1 MVAVRSKRERS
12 PPGYRG
18 SARPRKQR
26 AFNADGR
33 RATKSFVAAEKS
45 KLKNIAS
52 KKRGGAVMSVT
63 RRALLKGGTA
73 AAFLAPALIRN
84 AVAAGDPIV
93 VASMYD
99 LSGGLE
105 AAGKP
110 MYDVLNFAVDEMN
123 ASGGLLGREIK
134 VVSFDTQT
142 NMQLYA
148 QYAQEAALKNKV
160 AVVHGGI
167 TSASR
172 EVIRPV
178 LDKYKTLYFYDMP
191 YEGGV
196 CDRNIFID
204 GLTPA
209 HNTEVLVGHGM
220 KNWGKKVY
228 TLAAD
233 YNYGQITADW
243 VKKYVKD
250 GGGEVLGT
258 EFFPLDA
265 TNFGSTISKIQAAKP
280 DWIMTVLVGGGP
292 ISFYR
297 QFHAAGLSGKIPI
310 ASTTFGGANDQL
322 VLTPE
327 ESDGVVVA
335 YNYIESLDNPVNK
348 EFLKKFRAKY
358 GADYPPISDLTMSS
372 YQGMLLWAAG
382 VKKAGTIDRDKMI
395 EALESG
401 ITIDGPSGKVT
412 LDPTTHHSI
421 FDVHL
426 AVFKD
431 KKMNLLETFPQRKP
445 ADTAAVCDLKKNPR
459 EAKQYIIKVN

>member
-1 MVAVRSKRERS
+1 MTLSRRTFVS
-12 PPGYRG
+12 
-18 SARPRKQR
+18 
-26 AFNADGR
+26 NAAAATLFAPVVVR
-33 RATKSFVAAEKS
+33 RA
-45 KLKNIAS
+45 
-52 KKRGGAVMSVT
+52 
-63 RRALLKGGTA
+63 A
-73 AAFLAPALIRN
+73 AA
-84 AVAAGDPIV
+84 DPILI
-93 VASMYD
+93 ASMYD

-110 MYDVLNFAVDEMN
+110 MFDVLNFAVGEMN

-148 QYAQEAALKNKV
+148 QYAQEAALKDKV

-204 GLTPA
+204 GVTPA
-209 HNTEVLVGHGM
+209 HNTELLVGYGL

-233 YNYGQITADW
+233 YNYGQITSDW
-243 VKKYVKD
+243 VKKYVRD

-265 TNFGSTISKIQAAKP
+265 TNFGSTISKIQASKP

-310 ASTTFGGANDQL
+310 ASTTFGGANEQL
-322 VLTPE
+322 VLTPD
-327 ESDGVVVA
+327 ESNGVIVA
-335 YNYIESLDNPVNK
+335 YNYIEAIDNPVNK
-348 EFLKKFRAKY
+348 DFLKRFRARY
-358 GADYPPISDLTMSS
+358 GADYPPITDLAMSS

-382 VKKAGTIDRDKMI
+382 VTKAGTLDREKTI
-395 EALESG
+395 EALETG
-401 ITIDGPSGKVT
+401 ISIDGPSGKVT
-412 LDPTTHHSI
+412 IDPATHHCI

-426 AVFKD
+426 SVFKD
-431 KKMNLLETFPQRKP
+431 KQLVPIQTFLQRPP

>member
-1 MVAVRSKRERS
+1 M
-12 PPGYRG
+12 
-18 SARPRKQR
+18 
-26 AFNADGR
+26 
-33 RATKSFVAAEKS
+33 ATV
-45 KLKNIAS
+45 
-52 KKRGGAVMSVT
+52 GAVASCDSASPDKRKLAMRRRLDRQPDNQRSISIMSVS
-63 RRALLKGGTA
+63 RRALLKSGVA
-73 AAFLAPALIRN
+73 ATVFAPALVRS
-84 AVAAGDPIV
+84 AAAAGDPIV

-110 MYDVLNFAVDEMN
+110 MYDVLNFAVGEMN
-123 ASGGLLGREIK
+123 DSGGLLGRPVK

-148 QYAQEAALKNKV
+148 QYAQEAALKDKV

-204 GLTPA
+204 GVTPA
-209 HNTEVLVGHGM
+209 HNTELLVDYGM
-220 KNWGKKVY
+220 KTWGKKVY

-233 YNYGQITADW
+233 YNYGQITSDW
-243 VKKYVKD
+243 VKKYVQD

-280 DWIMTVLVGGGP
+280 DWIMTILVGGGP

-310 ASTTFGGANDQL
+310 ASTTFAGGGEL
-322 VLTPE
+322 SVLTPE
-327 ESDGVVVA
+327 ESNGVIVA

-348 EFLKKFRAKY
+348 DFLKRFKAKY
-358 GADYPPISDLTMSS
+358 GADYPPISDLTIAS

-382 VKKAGTIDRDKMI
+382 VKKAGTIDREKVI

-401 ITIDGPSGKVT
+401 ISIDAPSGKVAI
-412 LDPTTHHSI
+412 DPATHHCI

-426 AVFKD
+426 AKVQDKD
-431 KKMNLLETFPQRKP
+431 LQLLQTFPQRQP
-445 ADTAAVCDLKKNPR
+445 ADTAAVCDLKKNPH

>member
-1 MVAVRSKRERS
+1 MIMGIS
-12 PPGYRG
+12 
-18 SARPRKQR
+18 
-26 AFNADGR
+26 
-33 RATKSFVAAEKS
+33 
-45 KLKNIAS
+45 
-52 KKRGGAVMSVT
+52 
-63 RRALLKGGTA
+63 RRALLKSGVA
-73 AAFLAPALIRN
+73 ATVFAPALVRH
-84 AVAAGDPIV
+84 AAAAGDPIV
-93 VASMYD
+93 IASMYD

-110 MYDVLNFAVDEMN
+110 MFDVLNFAVSEMN
-123 ASGGLLGREIK
+123 EAGGLLGREIK

-148 QYAQEAALKNKV
+148 QYAQEAALKHKV

-204 GLTPA
+204 GVTPA
-209 HNTEVLVGHGM
+209 HNTQILVEHGM
-220 KNWGKKVY
+220 KRWGKKVY

-233 YNYGQITADW
+233 YNYGQITSDW
-243 VKKYVKD
+243 VKKYVRD

-280 DWIMTVLVGGGP
+280 DWIMTILVGGGP

-297 QFHAAGLSGKIPI
+297 QFNAAGLSGKIPI
-310 ASTTFGGANDQL
+310 ASTTFSGANEQL

-327 ESDGVVVA
+327 ESNNVVVA
-335 YNYIESLDNPVNK
+335 YNYLQTLDNPINK
-348 EFLKKFRAKY
+348 DFLKRFHAKY
-358 GADYPPISDLTMSS
+358 GADYPPVSDLTMSS

-382 VKKAGTIDRDKMI
+382 VKKAGVLDREKVI

-401 ITIDGPSGKVT
+401 ISIDAPSGAVT
-412 LDPTTHHSI
+412 LDPQTHHSI

-426 AVFKD
+426 AKMQD
-431 KKMNLLETFPQRKP
+431 KQPVLIETFPQRKP

>member
-1 MVAVRSKRERS
+1 
-12 PPGYRG
+12 
-18 SARPRKQR
+18 
-26 AFNADGR
+26 
-33 RATKSFVAAEKS
+33 
-45 KLKNIAS
+45 
-52 KKRGGAVMSVT
+52 MSVS
-63 RRALLKGGTA
+63 RRALLKSGVA
-73 AAFLAPALIRN
+73 ATVFAPALVRS
-84 AVAAGDPIV
+84 AAAAGDPIV

-110 MYDVLNFAVDEMN
+110 MYDVLNFAVGEMN
-123 ASGGLLGREIK
+123 DSGGLLGRPIK

-148 QYAQEAALKNKV
+148 QYAQEAALKDKV

-204 GLTPA
+204 GVTPA
-209 HNTEVLVGHGM
+209 HNTELLVDYGM
-220 KNWGKKVY
+220 KTWGKKVY

-233 YNYGQITADW
+233 YNYGQITSDW

-265 TNFGSTISKIQAAKP
+265 TI
-280 DWIMTVLVGGGP
+280 LVGGGP

-310 ASTTFGGANDQL
+310 ASTTFAGGGEL
-322 VLTPE
+322 SVLTPE
-327 ESDGVVVA
+327 ESNGVIVA

-348 EFLKKFRAKY
+348 DFLKRFKAKY
-358 GADYPPISDLTMSS
+358 GADYPPISDLTIAS

-382 VKKAGTIDRDKMI
+382 VKKAGTIDREKVI

-401 ITIDGPSGKVT
+401 ISIDAPSGKVAI
-412 LDPTTHHSI
+412 DPATHHCI

-426 AVFKD
+426 AKVQDKD
-431 KKMNLLETFPQRKP
+431 LQLLKTFPQRQP

>member
-1 MVAVRSKRERS
+1 MTVSRRTFVS
-12 PPGYRG
+12 
-18 SARPRKQR
+18 SAAAATLFAPSVV
-26 AFNADGR
+26 R
-33 RATKSFVAAEKS
+33 RA
-45 KLKNIAS
+45 
-52 KKRGGAVMSVT
+52 
-63 RRALLKGGTA
+63 A
-73 AAFLAPALIRN
+73 AA
-84 AVAAGDPIV
+84 DPIV
-93 VASMYD
+93 IASMYD

-110 MYDVLNFAVDEMN
+110 MFDVLSFAVAEMN

-148 QYAQEAALKNKV
+148 QYAQEAALKDKV

-204 GLTPA
+204 GVTPA
-209 HNTEVLVGHGM
+209 HNTELLVDYGL

-233 YNYGQITADW
+233 YNYGQITSDW

-265 TNFGSTISKIQAAKP
+265 TNFGSTISKIQASKP

-310 ASTTFGGANDQL
+310 ASTTFGGANEQL

-327 ESDGVVVA
+327 ESNGVIVA
-335 YNYIESLDNPVNK
+335 YNYIEAIDNPVNK
-348 EFLKKFRAKY
+348 DFLKRFRAKY
-358 GADYPPISDLTMSS
+358 GADYPPITDLAMSS

-382 VKKAGTIDRDKMI
+382 LTKAGTLDREKTI
-395 EALESG
+395 EALETG
-401 ITIDGPSGKVT
+401 ISIDGPSGKVT
-412 LDPTTHHSI
+412 IDPATHHCI

-426 AVFKD
+426 SVFKD
-431 KKMNLLETFPQRKP
+431 KQLVPIQTFSQRPP

>member
-1 MVAVRSKRERS
+1 MKVS
-12 PPGYRG
+12 
-18 SARPRKQR
+18 
-26 AFNADGR
+26 R
-33 RATKSFVAAEKS
+33 RTFV
-45 KLKNIAS
+45 
-52 KKRGGAVMSVT
+52 
-63 RRALLKGGTA
+63 KGA
-73 AAFLAPALIRN
+73 AATFSTSIIATQAS
-84 AVAAGDPIV
+84 AADPIV
-93 VASMYD
+93 IASMYD

-105 AAGKP
+105 SAGKP
-110 MYDVLNFAVDEMN
+110 MYDVLVFAVEEMN
-123 ASGGLLGREIK
+123 KAGGLLGREVK

-148 QYAQEAALKNKV
+148 QYAQESALKHKV

-204 GLTPA
+204 GVTPA
-209 HNTEVLVGHGM
+209 HNTEVLVDYAM
-220 KNWGKKVY
+220 KTWGKSVY

-233 YNYGQITADW
+233 YNYGQITSDW

-280 DWIMTVLVGGGP
+280 AFIMTILVGGGP

-297 QFHAAGLSGKIPI
+297 QFAAAGLAGKIPI
-310 ASTTFGGANDQL
+310 ASTTFAGANEQL
-322 VLTPE
+322 VLTAE
-327 ESDGVVVA
+327 ESNGIVICP
-335 YNYIESLDNPVNK
+335 NYMEAIDTPVNK
-348 EFLKKFRAKY
+348 DFLKRFRARF
-358 GADYPPISDLTMSS
+358 GADYQPITDLAMSS

-382 VKKAGTIDRDKMI
+382 VKKAGTLDRMKVI
-395 EALESG
+395 QALESG
-401 ITIDGPSGKVT
+401 ISLDLPSGPMTIDPA
-412 LDPTTHHSI
+412 THHCTL
-421 FDVHL
+421 DVHL
-426 AVFKD
+426 CVMKD
-431 KKMNLLETFPQRKP
+431 KQPTQIQTFAQRKP
-445 ADTAAVCDLKKNPR
+445 LDTAAVCDLGKTPNDT
-459 EAKQYIIKVN
+459 KQYIIKVN

>member
-1 MVAVRSKRERS
+1 M
-12 PPGYRG
+12 
-18 SARPRKQR
+18 
-26 AFNADGR
+26 
-33 RATKSFVAAEKS
+33 T
-45 KLKNIAS
+45 
-52 KKRGGAVMSVT
+52 MT
-63 RRALLKGGTA
+63 RRAFLKTTA
-73 AAFLAPALIRN
+73 AATVFAPAVIRG
-84 AVAAGDPIV
+84 AAAAGDPIV
-93 VASMYD
+93 IASMYD

-110 MYDVLNFAVDEMN
+110 MYDVLQFAVADMN

-148 QYAQEAALKNKV
+148 QYAQEAALKHKV

-204 GLTPA
+204 GVTPA
-209 HNTEVLVGHGM
+209 HNTEVLVGYGM
-220 KNWGKKVY
+220 KNWGKKIY

-233 YNYGQITADW
+233 YNYGQITSEW
-243 VKKYVKD
+243 VKKYVRD

-258 EFFPLDA
+258 EYFPLDA
-265 TNFGSTISKIQAAKP
+265 TNFGSTLSKIQAAKP

-310 ASTTFGGANDQL
+310 ASTTFAGANDQL
-322 VLTPE
+322 VLTAE
-327 ESDGVVVA
+327 ESNGIIVA
-335 YNYIESLDNPVNK
+335 YNYIEEIDNSVNK
-348 EFLKKFRAKY
+348 EFLKRFRAKF
-358 GADYPPISDLTMSS
+358 GADYPPITDLAMSS
-372 YQGMLLWAAG
+372 YQGMYLWYAG
-382 VKKAGTIDRDKMI
+382 VRKAGTLDREKVI
-395 EALESG
+395 EALETG
-401 ITIDGPSGKVT
+401 ISIDGPSGKVT
-412 LDPTTHHSI
+412 IDPATHHSI

-426 AVFKD
+426 SVLKD
-431 KKMNLLETFPQRKP
+431 KQIKLLQTFPQRPP
-445 ADTAAVCDLKKNPR
+445 ADTAAVCDLKKNPH

>member
-1 MVAVRSKRERS
+1 
-12 PPGYRG
+12 
-18 SARPRKQR
+18 
-26 AFNADGR
+26 
-33 RATKSFVAAEKS
+33 
-45 KLKNIAS
+45 
-52 KKRGGAVMSVT
+52 MSVS
-63 RRALLKGGTA
+63 RRALLKSGVA
-73 AAFLAPALIRN
+73 AAVCAPAFIRS
-84 AVAAGDPIV
+84 AAAADPILV
-93 VASMYD
+93 GSMYD

-105 AAGKP
+105 MAGKP
-110 MYDVLNFAVDEMN
+110 MYDVLNFAVDEIN
-123 ASGGLLGREIK
+123 ASGGLLGREVK
-134 VVSFDTQT
+134 VISFDTQT

-148 QYAQEAALKNKV
+148 QYAQQAALKDKV

-167 TSASR
+167 SSASR

-178 LDKYKTLYFYDMP
+178 LDKYNTLYFYDMP

-209 HNTEVLVGHGM
+209 HNTEVLVEYGM
-220 KNWGKKVY
+220 KTFGKKLY

-297 QFHAAGLSGKIPI
+297 QFHAAGLSGKIPVV
-310 ASTTFGGANDQL
+310 STTFGGDNAQL
-322 VLTPE
+322 VLTPD
-327 ESDGVVVA
+327 ESNGIVVA
-335 YNYIESLDNPVNK
+335 YNYLESLDNETNK
-348 EFLKKFRAKY
+348 SFLKRFRAKY
-358 GADYPPISDLTMSS
+358 GAGYPPISDLTMAS

-382 VKKAGTIDRDKMI
+382 VKKAGSIDREKVI

-401 ITIDGPSGKVT
+401 ITIDAPSGSVT
-412 LDPTTHHSI
+412 LDPQTHHCI
-421 FDVHL
+421 LDVHL
-426 AVFKD
+426 AKMQD
-431 KKMNLLETFPQRKP
+431 KQPILIGTFPQRKP
-445 ADTAAVCDLKKNPR
+445 ADTAAVCDLRKNP
-459 EAKQYIIKVN
+459 

>member
-1 MVAVRSKRERS
+1 MAIS
-12 PPGYRG
+12 
-18 SARPRKQR
+18 
-26 AFNADGR
+26 R
-33 RATKSFVAAEKS
+33 RNF
-45 KLKNIAS
+45 LKNGAAVTALGPVLISGAS
-52 KKRGGAVMSVT
+52 
-63 RRALLKGGTA
+63 A
-73 AAFLAPALIRN
+73 ASE
-84 AVAAGDPIV
+84 PIV
-93 VASMYD
+93 IASMYD

-105 AAGKP
+105 GAGKP
-110 MYDVLNFAVDEMN
+110 MHDVLMFAVDEIN
-123 ASGGLLGREIK
+123 ASGGLLGRQIK
-134 VVSFDTQT
+134 VVSYDTQT

-148 QYAQEAALKNKV
+148 QYAQEAALKHKV

-178 LDKYKTLYFYDMP
+178 LNKYKTLYFYDMP

-204 GLTPA
+204 GVTPA
-209 HNTEVLVGHGM
+209 HNTQILVEHGL

-233 YNYGQITADW
+233 YNYGQITSDW

-297 QFHAAGLSGKIPI
+297 QFKAAGLTGKIPV
-310 ASTTFGGANDQL
+310 ASTTFGGANEQM

-327 ESDGVVVA
+327 ESNGIVVA
-335 YNYIESLDNPVNK
+335 YNYIETLDTPANK
-348 EFLKKFRAKY
+348 EFLKKFRAKV

-382 VKKAGTIDRDKMI
+382 VKKAGTLDREKVI
-395 EALESG
+395 EALEGGVS
-401 ITIDGPSGKVT
+401 INGPSGLVT
-412 LDPTTHHSI
+412 LDPQTHHSV

-426 AVFKD
+426 AKYENKQPVL
-431 KKMNLLETFPQRKP
+431 MQSFPQRKP
-445 ADTAAVCDLKKNPR
+445 LDTAAVCDLKKNPKD
-459 EAKQYIIKVN
+459 AKQYVIKVM

>member
-1 MVAVRSKRERS
+1 MRRRLDRQPENQRSIS
-12 PPGYRG
+12 
-18 SARPRKQR
+18 
-26 AFNADGR
+26 
-33 RATKSFVAAEKS
+33 
-45 KLKNIAS
+45 I
-52 KKRGGAVMSVT
+52 MSVS
-63 RRALLKGGTA
+63 RRALLKSGVA
-73 AAFLAPALIRN
+73 ATVFAPALVRS
-84 AVAAGDPIV
+84 AAAAGDPIV

-110 MYDVLNFAVDEMN
+110 MYDVLNFAVGEMN
-123 ASGGLLGREIK
+123 DSGGLLGRPIK

-148 QYAQEAALKNKV
+148 QYAQEAALKDKV

-204 GLTPA
+204 GVTPA
-209 HNTEVLVGHGM
+209 HNTELLVDYGM
-220 KNWGKKVY
+220 KTWGKKVY

-233 YNYGQITADW
+233 YNYGQITSDW

-280 DWIMTVLVGGGP
+280 DWIMTILVGGGP

-310 ASTTFGGANDQL
+310 ASTTFAGGGEL
-322 VLTPE
+322 SVLTPE
-327 ESDGVVVA
+327 ESNGVIVA

-348 EFLKKFRAKY
+348 DFLKRFKAKY
-358 GADYPPISDLTMSS
+358 GADYPPISDLTIAS

-382 VKKAGTIDRDKMI
+382 VKKAGTIDREKVI

-401 ITIDGPSGKVT
+401 ISIDAPSGKVAI
-412 LDPTTHHSI
+412 DPATHHCI

-426 AVFKD
+426 AKVQDKD
-431 KKMNLLETFPQRKP
+431 LQLLQTFPQRQP

>member
-1 MVAVRSKRERS
+1 MRQRLDHQPENQRSIS
-12 PPGYRG
+12 
-18 SARPRKQR
+18 
-26 AFNADGR
+26 
-33 RATKSFVAAEKS
+33 
-45 KLKNIAS
+45 I
-52 KKRGGAVMSVT
+52 MSVS
-63 RRALLKGGTA
+63 RRALLKSGVA
-73 AAFLAPALIRN
+73 ATVFAPALMRS
-84 AVAAGDPIV
+84 AAAADPIL

-110 MYDVLNFAVDEMN
+110 MLDVLNFAVDDMN
-123 ASGGLLGREIK
+123 AAGGLLGRPVK
-134 VVSFDTQT
+134 VISFDTQT

-148 QYAQEAALKNKV
+148 QYAQEAALKDRV
-160 AVVHGGI
+160 SVVHGGI

-204 GLTPA
+204 GVTPA
-209 HNTEVLVGHGM
+209 HNTQVLVDYGL

-233 YNYGQITADW
+233 YNYGQITSDW

-310 ASTTFGGANDQL
+310 ASTTFAGGGEL
-322 VLTPE
+322 SVLTPE
-327 ESDGVVVA
+327 ESEGVVVA
-335 YNYIESLDNPVNK
+335 YNYLESLDNPVNK
-348 EFLKKFRAKY
+348 DFLKRFKAKY
-358 GADYPPISDLTMSS
+358 GADYQPISDLTMAS

-382 VKKAGTIDRDKMI
+382 VKKAGTIDRDKLI

-401 ITIDGPSGKVT
+401 ISINGPSGVVT
-412 LDPTTHHSI
+412 IDPATHHCV

-426 AVFKD
+426 AKTQSKQLV
-431 KKMNLLETFPQRKP
+431 LIETFPQRKP
-445 ADTAAVCDLKKNPR
+445 EDTAAVCDLKKNPH
-459 EAKQYIIKVN
+459 EAKQYIIKVD

>member
-1 MVAVRSKRERS
+1 M
-12 PPGYRG
+12 G
-18 SARPRKQR
+18 
-26 AFNADGR
+26 
-33 RATKSFVAAEKS
+33 
-45 KLKNIAS
+45 
-52 KKRGGAVMSVT
+52 MS
-63 RRALLKGGTA
+63 RRALLKCGVAATAFAPTLARHA
-73 AAFLAPALIRN
+73 AAAS
-84 AVAAGDPIV
+84 DPIV
-93 VASMYD
+93 VATMYD

-105 AAGKP
+105 STGKP
-110 MYDVLNFAVDEMN
+110 MSDVAAFAAEEIN
-123 ASGGLLGREIK
+123 AKGGLLGRQVK
-134 VVSFDTQT
+134 GVPFDTQT

-148 QYAQEAALKNKV
+148 QYAQQAALKDKV

-167 TSASR
+167 SSASR

-204 GLTPA
+204 GVTPA
-209 HNTEVLVGHGM
+209 HNTQVLVEYGM
-220 KNWGKKVY
+220 KTFGKKVY

-265 TNFGSTISKIQAAKP
+265 TNFGSTLSKIQAAKP
-280 DWIMTVLVGGGP
+280 DFIMTVLVGGGP

-310 ASTTFGGANDQL
+310 ASTTFGASNDQL

-327 ESDGVVVA
+327 ESDGIVVA
-335 YNYIESLDNPVNK
+335 YNYIAGLDNPGNI
-348 EFLKKFRAKY
+348 EFRKKFRAKS

-382 VKKAGTIDRDKMI
+382 VKKAGTIDREKMI

-401 ITIDGPSGKVT
+401 ISIDGPSGKVT
-412 LDPTTHHSI
+412 IDPATHHSI

>member
-1 MVAVRSKRERS
+1 MCAMTLS
-12 PPGYRG
+12 
-18 SARPRKQR
+18 
-26 AFNADGR
+26 R
-33 RATKSFVAAEKS
+33 RTFVS
-45 KLKNIAS
+45 S
-52 KKRGGAVMSVT
+52 
-63 RRALLKGGTA
+63 A
-73 AAFLAPALIRN
+73 AAATLFAPGMVRRS
-84 AVAAGDPIV
+84 AAADPIV
-93 VASMYD
+93 IASMYD

-110 MYDVLNFAVDEMN
+110 MFDVLNFAVGEMN
-123 ASGGLLGREIK
+123 ASGGLLGRDIK
-134 VVSFDTQT
+134 VVSYDTQT

-148 QYAQEAALKNKV
+148 QYAQEAALKDKV
-160 AVVHGGI
+160 TVVHGGI

-204 GLTPA
+204 GVTPA
-209 HNTEVLVGHGM
+209 HNTELLVDYGL

-233 YNYGQITADW
+233 YNYGQITSDW

-265 TNFGSTISKIQAAKP
+265 TNFGSTISKIQASKP

-310 ASTTFGGANDQL
+310 ASTTFGGANEQL

-327 ESDGVVVA
+327 ESNGVIVA
-335 YNYIESLDNPVNK
+335 YNYIEAIDNPVNK
-348 EFLKKFRAKY
+348 DFLRRFRAKY
-358 GADYPPISDLTMSS
+358 GADYPPITDLAMSS

-382 VKKAGTIDRDKMI
+382 VTKAGTLDREKTI
-395 EALESG
+395 EALETG
-401 ITIDGPSGKVT
+401 ISIDGPSGKVT
-412 LDPTTHHSI
+412 IDPATHHCI

-426 AVFKD
+426 SVFKD
-431 KKMNLLETFPQRKP
+431 KQLVPIQTFSQRPP

>member
-1 MVAVRSKRERS
+1 
-12 PPGYRG
+12 
-18 SARPRKQR
+18 
-26 AFNADGR
+26 
-33 RATKSFVAAEKS
+33 
-45 KLKNIAS
+45 
-52 KKRGGAVMSVT
+52 MSTT
-63 RRALLKGGTA
+63 RRAFLKTTA
-73 AAFLAPALIRN
+73 AATVFAPAVIRS
-84 AVAAGDPIV
+84 AAAAGDPIV
-93 VASMYD
+93 IASMYD

-110 MYDVLNFAVDEMN
+110 MYDVLQFAVGEMN
-123 ASGGLLGREIK
+123 AGGGLLGREIK

-204 GLTPA
+204 GVTPA
-209 HNTEVLVGHGM
+209 HNTEVLVGYGM

-233 YNYGQITADW
+233 YNYGQITSEW

-258 EFFPLDA
+258 EYFPLDA
-265 TNFGSTISKIQAAKP
+265 TNFGSTLSKIQAAKP

-310 ASTTFGGANDQL
+310 ASTTFAGANDQL
-322 VLTPE
+322 VLTAE
-327 ESDGVVVA
+327 ESNGIIVA
-335 YNYIESLDNPVNK
+335 YNYIEEIDNPVNK
-348 EFLKKFRAKY
+348 DFLKRFRAKY
-358 GADYPPISDLTMSS
+358 GADYPPITDLAMSS
-372 YQGMLLWAAG
+372 YQGMYLWAAG
-382 VKKAGTIDRDKMI
+382 VKKAGTLDREKVID
-395 EALESG
+395 ALESG
-401 ITIDGPSGKVT
+401 ISIDGPSGKVT
-412 LDPTTHHSI
+412 IDPATHHSI

-426 AVFKD
+426 SMLKD
-431 KKMNLLETFPQRKP
+431 KQIKLIETFPQRPP

-459 EAKQYIIKVN
+459 DAKQYIIKVN

>member
-1 MVAVRSKRERS
+1 
-12 PPGYRG
+12 
-18 SARPRKQR
+18 
-26 AFNADGR
+26 
-33 RATKSFVAAEKS
+33 
-45 KLKNIAS
+45 
-52 KKRGGAVMSVT
+52 MSMS
-63 RRALLKGGTA
+63 RRALLKAGVAGSV
-73 AAFLAPALIRN
+73 FAPALIKS
-84 AVAAGDPIV
+84 AAAAPDPIV
-93 VASMYD
+93 VGSMYD

-110 MYDVLNFAVDEMN
+110 MFDVLNFAVGEMN
-123 ASGGLLGREIK
+123 DAGGLLGRPIK
-134 VVSFDTQT
+134 VISFDTQT

-148 QYAQEAALKNKV
+148 QYAQQAALKDKV
-160 AVVHGGI
+160 SVVHGGI

-204 GLTPA
+204 GVTPA
-209 HNTEVLVGHGM
+209 HNTELLVNYGL

-233 YNYGQITADW
+233 YNYGQITSDW
-243 VKKYVKD
+243 VKKYVRD
-250 GGGEVLGT
+250 GGGQVLGT

-265 TNFGSTISKIQAAKP
+265 TNFDSTISKIQAAKP

-310 ASTTFGGANDQL
+310 ASTTFAGGGEL
-322 VLTPE
+322 SVLTPE
-327 ESDGVVVA
+327 ESNGVVVA
-335 YNYIESLDNPVNK
+335 YNYLESLDNPINK
-348 EFLKKFRAKY
+348 DFLKRFKAKY
-358 GADYPPISDLTMSS
+358 GADYQPISDLTMAS

-382 VKKAGTIDRDKMI
+382 VKKAGTINREKLI

-401 ITIDGPSGKVT
+401 ISINGPSGIVSI
-412 LDPTTHHSI
+412 DPATHHCI

-426 AVFKD
+426 AKTENKQLV
-431 KKMNLLETFPQRKP
+431 LIQTFPQRKP
-445 ADTAAVCDLKKNPR
+445 EDTAAVCDLKKNPR
-459 EAKQYIIKVN
+459 EAKQFIIKVD